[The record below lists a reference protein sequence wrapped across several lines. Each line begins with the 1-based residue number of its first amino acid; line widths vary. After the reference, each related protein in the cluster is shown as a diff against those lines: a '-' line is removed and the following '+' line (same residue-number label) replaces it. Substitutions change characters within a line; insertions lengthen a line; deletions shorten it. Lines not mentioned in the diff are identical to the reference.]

1 VDTALWEG
9 VDTESRDSGYPS
21 RSEMLTPGDVARA
34 VLFALTQPAAVNV
47 DELRISR
54 A

>member
-1 VDTALWEG
+1 
-9 VDTESRDSGYPS
+9 
-21 RSEMLTPGDVARA
+21 MLRPEDVAAA
-34 VLFALTQPAAVNV
+34 VLFAVGRADAVNV